1 MRVELVG
8 GLWCRESF
16 LKMVLT
22 TWAVV
27 LTQSAVMAGRAAVDA
42 RSVMVLSQTTVL
54 QLLFA

>member
-8 GLWCRESF
+8 GLWCRESL

-42 RSVMVLSQTTVL
+42 RSVMGLSRTTVL
-54 QLLFA
+54 QLLFT